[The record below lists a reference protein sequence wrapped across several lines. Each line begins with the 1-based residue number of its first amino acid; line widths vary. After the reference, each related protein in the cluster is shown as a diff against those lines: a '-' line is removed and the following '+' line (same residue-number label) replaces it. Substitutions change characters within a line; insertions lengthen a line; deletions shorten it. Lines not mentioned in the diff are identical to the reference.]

1 MVRGS
6 SLQRELRS
14 TSKGEKKKMLPALQG
29 AGVFSEAKKA
39 VPPSS
44 GMDRQDRVMI
54 FIVFDNILYPALII
68 LTDVDEGQNSS
79 TNTSTNHKRELQW
92 LAMILTSLLSP

>member
-68 LTDVDEGQNSS
+68 LTDVTKQTLRPQIHPPIINANYNGWQ
-79 TNTSTNHKRELQW
+79 
-92 LAMILTSLLSP
+92 